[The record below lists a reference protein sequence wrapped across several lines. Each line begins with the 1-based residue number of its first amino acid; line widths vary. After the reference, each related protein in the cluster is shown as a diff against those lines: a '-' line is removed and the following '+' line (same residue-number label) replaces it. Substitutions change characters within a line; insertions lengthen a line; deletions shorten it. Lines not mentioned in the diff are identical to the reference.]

1 MLTQGWSRFNVEDL
15 LKEQQTNPQY
25 FMEVGQFVSGKVL
38 DIRNKPL
45 AGKHVNVFVNKRPY
59 PSIYTDR
66 NGVFLVDKLSYADTA
81 RVEAQVIEKGKI
93 FRANVQI
100 DRDYFPEATN
110 AHPYINTKYHTKLN
124 ILRRCNLPL

>member
-45 AGKHVNVFVNKRPY
+45 AGKHVNVFVNKRLILQY
-59 PSIYTDR
+59 IQIVMEY
-66 NGVFLVDKLSYADTA
+66 FLLIS
-81 RVEAQVIEKGKI
+81 
-93 FRANVQI
+93 
-100 DRDYFPEATN
+100 
-110 AHPYINTKYHTKLN
+110 
-124 ILRRCNLPL
+124 